1 MASAAQ
7 VGGRAPTRPRGARN
21 APAFKI
27 EPPRTA
33 KMAERV
39 AAEIET
45 TIIRRGWR
53 VGHIIGSE
61 QDLLDTYGVSRA
73 VLREAIR
80 ILEHQSIAKMRK
92 GPGGG
97 LVVTEPSAAVVSRAI
112 ALYLRHQRIAPSQL
126 LDVRIGVESTML
138 ALAHRNLTPRDV
150 IEIRRHL
157 EDEGER
163 PGSAHHS
170 LHEFHHVLARIADN
184 PAMELF
190 VQCLVM
196 LTDAQGSEG
205 KHRRPTTPEISHAAH
220 VEIGEALIAGDLAAA
235 QRAMAEHIRSL
246 EPNLIQIP

>member
-1 MASAAQ
+1 
-7 VGGRAPTRPRGARN
+7 
-21 APAFKI
+21 
-27 EPPRTA
+27 
-33 KMAERV
+33 MAERV

-80 ILEHQSIAKMRK
+80 VLEHQSIAKMRK

-97 LVVTEPSAAVVSRAI
+97 LVVAEPSAAVVSRAI
-112 ALYLRHQRIAPSQL
+112 ALYLRHQRIEPSQL
-126 LDVRIGVESTML
+126 LEVRIGVETTML
-138 ALAHRNLTPRDV
+138 ALVHRNLTPADV
-150 IEIRRHL
+150 AEIRRHL
-157 EDEGER
+157 AVEGEK

-170 LHEFHHVLARIADN
+170 LHEFHLVLSRIADN

-196 LTDAQGSEG
+196 LTDVQGSEG
-205 KHRRPTTPEISHAAH
+205 RHRRPTSPKISHAAH
-220 VEIGEALIAGDLAAA
+220 AEIAEALINDDLEAA

-246 EPNLIQIP
+246 EPNLVQVS